1 MNSRN
6 LGILCLTAV
15 LLLAP
20 GHLRAE
26 TRFTYQGRLGS
37 AGQPAHGAHDFAF
50 RLFDAETSGTQVGTE
65 QAVSSHDVDQGVFSV
80 QLDFGDAPFNAAPR
94 WLEIRVRASG
104 GGAYT
109 TLSPRQR
116 IGAAPFAIETLF
128 VAPGAVDTIA
138 LQDNAVTTAKL
149 ADASVTSSKLGS
161 SSVVTGKLGDGAV
174 TRAKLGNNSV
184 GAAQIEDASIGS
196 ADIQPDAIATG
207 QIQDNAITT
216 QKIANGN
223 IFTDDLANFA
233 VGTAKLSN
241 QAVTRLKI
249 ADNAI
254 GTSQIEDDVV
264 TSADIRD
271 GTITPD
277 DIDGGLYAR
286 KTQVLYYTTQAAVSV
301 GKVAAT
307 VSCADSNDIPV
318 VAVCNPL
325 LTLSALRLVSERIS
339 DFGSDAGP
347 ATLQCRMVNDNPSV
361 PEAFEA
367 TIGCV
372 AVP

>member
-1 MNSRN
+1 MNVIPR
-6 LGILCLTAV
+6 
-15 LLLAP
+15 LLLIVLITAC
-20 GHLRAE
+20 GIAHAE
-26 TRFTYQGRLGS
+26 TQFTYQGRLGN
-37 AGQPAHGAHDFAF
+37 AGQPADGLHDFQF
-50 RLFDAETSGTQVGTE
+50 RLFDDEIAGGQVGVD
-65 QAVSSHDVDQGVFSV
+65 QSLSSVDVDAGIFTV
-80 QLDFGDAPFNAAPR
+80 QLDFGDGLFNAAPR
-94 WLEIRVRASG
+94 WLEIAVRETGA
-104 GGAYT
+104 GAYT
-109 TLSPRQR
+109 TLTPRQR

-128 VAPGAVDTIA
+128 VAPGAVDNIA
-138 LQDNAVTTAKL
+138 LQDNAVTT
-149 ADASVTSSKLGS
+149 
-161 SSVVTGKLGDGAV
+161 
-174 TRAKLGNNSV
+174 
-184 GAAQIEDASIGS
+184 
-196 ADIQPDAIATG
+196 
-207 QIQDNAITT
+207 
-216 QKIANGN
+216 QKIADGN
-223 IFTDDLANFA
+223 IFHDDLANFA

-286 KTQVLYYTTQAAVSV
+286 KTQVLYYTSQAAVSA
-301 GKVAAT
+301 GKVVAT
-307 VSCADSNDIPV
+307 VSCADNNDIPV
-318 VAVCNPL
+318 IAVCNPL

>member
-1 MNSRN
+1 MNVIPR
-6 LGILCLTAV
+6 
-15 LLLAP
+15 LLLIVLITAC
-20 GHLRAE
+20 GIAHAE
-26 TRFTYQGRLGS
+26 TQFTYQGRLGN
-37 AGQPAHGAHDFAF
+37 AGQPADGLHDFQF
-50 RLFDAETSGTQVGTE
+50 RLFDDEIAGGQVGVD
-65 QAVSSHDVDQGVFSV
+65 QSLSSVDVDAGIFTV
-80 QLDFGDAPFNAAPR
+80 QLDFGDGPFNAAPR
-94 WLEIRVRASG
+94 WLEIAVRETGA
-104 GGAYT
+104 GAYT
-109 TLSPRQR
+109 TLTPRQR

-128 VAPGAVDTIA
+128 VAPGAVDNIA
-138 LQDNAVTTAKL
+138 LQDNAVTT
-149 ADASVTSSKLGS
+149 
-161 SSVVTGKLGDGAV
+161 
-174 TRAKLGNNSV
+174 
-184 GAAQIEDASIGS
+184 
-196 ADIQPDAIATG
+196 
-207 QIQDNAITT
+207 
-216 QKIANGN
+216 QKIADGN
-223 IFTDDLANFA
+223 IFHDDLANFA

-271 GTITPD
+271 GTITPE

-286 KTQVLYYTTQAAVSV
+286 KTQVLYYTSQAAVSA
-301 GKVAAT
+301 GKVVAT
-307 VSCADSNDIPV
+307 VSCADNNDIPV
-318 VAVCNPL
+318 IAVCNPL

>member
-1 MNSRN
+1 MNVIPR
-6 LGILCLTAV
+6 
-15 LLLAP
+15 LLLIVLITAC
-20 GHLRAE
+20 GIAHAE
-26 TRFTYQGRLGS
+26 TQFTYQGRLGN
-37 AGQPAHGAHDFAF
+37 AGQPADGLHDFQF
-50 RLFDAETSGTQVGTE
+50 RLFDDEIAGGQVGVD
-65 QAVSSHDVDQGVFSV
+65 QSLSSVDVDAGIFTV
-80 QLDFGDAPFNAAPR
+80 QLDFGDGPFNAAPR
-94 WLEIRVRASG
+94 WLEIAVRETGA
-104 GGAYT
+104 GAYT
-109 TLSPRQR
+109 TLTPRQR

-128 VAPGAVDTIA
+128 VAPGAVDNIA
-138 LQDNAVTTAKL
+138 LQDNAVTT
-149 ADASVTSSKLGS
+149 
-161 SSVVTGKLGDGAV
+161 
-174 TRAKLGNNSV
+174 
-184 GAAQIEDASIGS
+184 
-196 ADIQPDAIATG
+196 
-207 QIQDNAITT
+207 
-216 QKIANGN
+216 QKIADGN
-223 IFTDDLANFA
+223 IFHDDLANFA

-249 ADNAI
+249 ADSAI
-254 GTSQIEDDVV
+254 GTAQIEDNTV

-286 KTQVLYYTTQAAVSV
+286 KTQVLYYTSQAAVSA
-301 GKVAAT
+301 GKVVAT
-307 VSCADSNDIPV
+307 VSCADNNDIPV
-318 VAVCNPL
+318 IAVCNPL

>member
-37 AGQPAHGAHDFAF
+37 AGQPADGAHDFAF
-50 RLFDAETSGTQVGTE
+50 RLFDAETSGGQVGTE
-65 QAVSSHDVDQGVFSV
+65 QAVSSLDVDQGVFSV

-138 LQDNAVTTAKL
+138 LQDNAVT
-149 ADASVTSSKLGS
+149 S
-161 SSVVTGKLGDGAV
+161 
-174 TRAKLGNNSV
+174 
-184 GAAQIEDASIGS
+184 
-196 ADIQPDAIATG
+196 
-207 QIQDNAITT
+207 
-216 QKIANGN
+216 QKIADGN

-241 QAVTRLKI
+241 QAATRLKI
-249 ADNAI
+249 ADDAI
-254 GTSQIEDDVV
+254 GTSQIENNTVS
-264 TSADIRD
+264 SADIRD
-271 GTITPD
+271 GTIKAVDLGT
-277 DIDGGLYAR
+277 GLYRTKAD
-286 KTQVLYYTTQAAVSV
+286 LYEVTGPGMNLLSLPQSETA
-301 GKVAAT
+301 
-307 VSCADSNDIPV
+307 SCADADDLPITGGCRVGAPARY
-318 VAVCNPL
+318 VATSVADSHWTSDTEAASVTCNGINVHP
-325 LTLSALRLVSERIS
+325 T
-339 DFGSDAGP
+339 
-347 ATLQCRMVNDNPSV
+347 NPSSNPV
-361 PEAFEA
+361 MLQAY
-367 TIGCV
+367 ILCV

>member
-1 MNSRN
+1 
-6 LGILCLTAV
+6 
-15 LLLAP
+15 
-20 GHLRAE
+20 
-26 TRFTYQGRLGS
+26 
-37 AGQPAHGAHDFAF
+37 
-50 RLFDAETSGTQVGTE
+50 
-65 QAVSSHDVDQGVFSV
+65 
-80 QLDFGDAPFNAAPR
+80 
-94 WLEIRVRASG
+94 
-104 GGAYT
+104 
-109 TLSPRQR
+109 
-116 IGAAPFAIETLF
+116 
-128 VAPGAVDTIA
+128 
-138 LQDNAVTTAKL
+138 
-149 ADASVTSSKLGS
+149 
-161 SSVVTGKLGDGAV
+161 
-174 TRAKLGNNSV
+174 
-184 GAAQIEDASIGS
+184 
-196 ADIQPDAIATG
+196 
-207 QIQDNAITT
+207 
-216 QKIANGN
+216 
-223 IFTDDLANFA
+223 DDLANFA

-271 GTITPD
+271 GTITPE

-286 KTQVLYYTTQAAVSV
+286 KTQVLYYTSQAAVSA
-301 GKVAAT
+301 GKVVAT
-307 VSCADSNDIPV
+307 VSCADNNDIPV
-318 VAVCNPL
+318 IAVCNPL

>member
-1 MNSRN
+1 MNVIPR
-6 LGILCLTAV
+6 
-15 LLLAP
+15 LLLIVLITAC
-20 GHLRAE
+20 GIAHAE
-26 TRFTYQGRLGS
+26 TQFTYQGRLGN
-37 AGQPAHGAHDFAF
+37 AGQPADGLHDFQF
-50 RLFDAETSGTQVGTE
+50 RLFDDEIAGGQVGVD
-65 QAVSSHDVDQGVFSV
+65 QSLSSVDVDAGIFTV
-80 QLDFGDAPFNAAPR
+80 QLDFGDGPFNAAPR
-94 WLEIRVRASG
+94 WLEIAVRETGA
-104 GGAYT
+104 GAYT
-109 TLSPRQR
+109 TLTPRQR

-128 VAPGAVDTIA
+128 VAPGAVDNIA
-138 LQDNAVTTAKL
+138 LQDNAVTT
-149 ADASVTSSKLGS
+149 
-161 SSVVTGKLGDGAV
+161 
-174 TRAKLGNNSV
+174 
-184 GAAQIEDASIGS
+184 
-196 ADIQPDAIATG
+196 
-207 QIQDNAITT
+207 
-216 QKIANGN
+216 QKIADGN
-223 IFTDDLANFA
+223 IFHDDLANSA

-286 KTQVLYYTTQAAVSV
+286 KTQVLYYTSQAAVSA
-301 GKVAAT
+301 GKVVAT

>member
-1 MNSRN
+1 MNVIPR
-6 LGILCLTAV
+6 
-15 LLLAP
+15 LLLIVLITAC
-20 GHLRAE
+20 GIAHAE
-26 TRFTYQGRLGS
+26 TQFTYQGRLGN
-37 AGQPAHGAHDFAF
+37 AGQPADGLHDFQF
-50 RLFDAETSGTQVGTE
+50 RLFDDEIAGGQVGVD
-65 QAVSSHDVDQGVFSV
+65 QSLSSVDVDAGIFTV
-80 QLDFGDAPFNAAPR
+80 QLDFGDGPFNAAPR
-94 WLEIRVRASG
+94 WLEIAVRETGA
-104 GGAYT
+104 GAYT
-109 TLSPRQR
+109 TLTPRQR

-128 VAPGAVDTIA
+128 VAPGAVDNIA
-138 LQDNAVTTAKL
+138 LQDNAVTT
-149 ADASVTSSKLGS
+149 
-161 SSVVTGKLGDGAV
+161 
-174 TRAKLGNNSV
+174 
-184 GAAQIEDASIGS
+184 
-196 ADIQPDAIATG
+196 
-207 QIQDNAITT
+207 
-216 QKIANGN
+216 QKIADGN
-223 IFTDDLANFA
+223 IFHDDLANFA

-286 KTQVLYYTTQAAVSV
+286 KTQVLYYTSQAAVSA
-301 GKVAAT
+301 GKVVAT
-307 VSCADSNDIPV
+307 VSCADNNDIPV
-318 VAVCNPL
+318 ISVCNPL

>member
-1 MNSRN
+1 MNVIPR
-6 LGILCLTAV
+6 
-15 LLLAP
+15 LLLIVLITAC
-20 GHLRAE
+20 GIAHAE
-26 TRFTYQGRLGS
+26 TQFTYQGRLGN
-37 AGQPAHGAHDFAF
+37 AGQPADGLHDFQF
-50 RLFDAETSGTQVGTE
+50 RLFDDEIAGGQVGVD
-65 QAVSSHDVDQGVFSV
+65 QSLSSVDVDAGIFTV
-80 QLDFGDAPFNAAPR
+80 QLDFGDGPFNAAPR
-94 WLEIRVRASG
+94 WLEIAVRETGA
-104 GGAYT
+104 GAYT
-109 TLSPRQR
+109 TLTPRQR

-128 VAPGAVDTIA
+128 VAPGAVDNIA
-138 LQDNAVTTAKL
+138 LQDNAVTT
-149 ADASVTSSKLGS
+149 
-161 SSVVTGKLGDGAV
+161 
-174 TRAKLGNNSV
+174 
-184 GAAQIEDASIGS
+184 
-196 ADIQPDAIATG
+196 
-207 QIQDNAITT
+207 
-216 QKIANGN
+216 QKIADGN
-223 IFTDDLANFA
+223 IFHDDLANSA

-286 KTQVLYYTTQAAVSV
+286 KTQVLYYTSQAAVSA
-301 GKVAAT
+301 GKVVAT
-307 VSCADSNDIPV
+307 VSCADNNDIPV
-318 VAVCNPL
+318 IAVCNPL

>member
-1 MNSRN
+1 MNVIPR
-6 LGILCLTAV
+6 
-15 LLLAP
+15 LLLIVLITAC
-20 GHLRAE
+20 GISQAE
-26 TRFTYQGRLGS
+26 TQFTYQGRLGN
-37 AGQPAHGAHDFAF
+37 AGQPADGLHDFQF
-50 RLFDAETSGTQVGTE
+50 RLFDDEIAGGQVGVD
-65 QAVSSHDVDQGVFSV
+65 QSLSSVDVDAGIFTV
-80 QLDFGDAPFNAAPR
+80 QLDFGDGPFNAAPR
-94 WLEIRVRASG
+94 WLEIAVRETGA
-104 GGAYT
+104 GAYT
-109 TLSPRQR
+109 TLTPRQR

-128 VAPGAVDTIA
+128 VAPGAVDNIA
-138 LQDNAVTTAKL
+138 LQDNAVTT
-149 ADASVTSSKLGS
+149 
-161 SSVVTGKLGDGAV
+161 
-174 TRAKLGNNSV
+174 
-184 GAAQIEDASIGS
+184 
-196 ADIQPDAIATG
+196 
-207 QIQDNAITT
+207 
-216 QKIANGN
+216 QKIADGN
-223 IFTDDLANFA
+223 IFHDDLANFA

-286 KTQVLYYTTQAAVSV
+286 KTQVLYYTSQAAVSA
-301 GKVAAT
+301 GKVVAT
-307 VSCADSNDIPV
+307 VSCADNNDIPV
-318 VAVCNPL
+318 IAVCNPL